1 MIKTKII
8 SIDSERIEEDKI
20 ETIVAFLNNNGVIA
34 YPTDTFYGLGVNCYS
49 EKAVKKIFDLKGRET
64 TKALPV
70 VISGR
75 SMLNDLVESIPPSF
89 EPLAENFWPGP
100 LTLIFRA
107 SGRLSGIVSGGS
119 KTIGVRWPDFVWLQA
134 LIRRAGFP
142 LTATSANL
150 SGDKEISDPSHL
162 VEEFEGKIDLIVDG
176 GPAPGGEPSTVVDI
190 SSGGLSVVR
199 EGVIPA
205 SALRRYQ
212 KGSL

>member
-1 MIKTKII
+1 MIKTEII
-8 SIDSERIEEDKI
+8 SIDPKRIEKDKI
-20 ETIVAFLNNNGVIA
+20 ETIVAFLNNDGVIA
-34 YPTDTFYGLGVNCYS
+34 YLTDTFYGLGVNCYS
-49 EKAVKKIFDLKGRET
+49 EKAVKKIFDLKGRDT

-75 SMLNDLVESIPPSF
+75 SMLQDLVGSIPFAF

-100 LTLIFRA
+100 LTLIFKA
-107 SGRLSGIVSGGS
+107 SERLPGIVSGGS

-150 SGDKEISDPSHL
+150 SEEKEIIDPSRL

-176 GPAPGGEPSTVVDI
+176 GPAPGGKPSTVVDI
-190 SSGGLSVVR
+190 SSDGLSILR
-199 EGVIPA
+199 EGAIPS
-205 SALRRYQ
+205 SAFRRYQ
-212 KGSL
+212 KGAL

>member
-1 MIKTKII
+1 MIKTEII
-8 SIDSERIEEDKI
+8 SIDPKRIEKDKI
-20 ETIVAFLNNNGVIA
+20 ETIVAFLNNDGVIA

-49 EKAVKKIFDLKGRET
+49 EKAVKKIFDLKGRDT

-75 SMLNDLVESIPPSF
+75 SMLQDLVGSIPFAF

-100 LTLIFRA
+100 LTLIFKA
-107 SGRLSGIVSGGS
+107 SERLPGIVSGGS

-150 SGDKEISDPSHL
+150 SEEKEIIDPSRL
-162 VEEFEGKIDLIVDG
+162 AEEFEGKIDLIVDG
-176 GPAPGGEPSTVVDI
+176 GPAPGGKPSTVVDI
-190 SSGGLSVVR
+190 SSDGLSILR
-199 EGVIPA
+199 EGAIPS
-205 SALRRYQ
+205 SAFRRYQ
-212 KGSL
+212 KGAL

>member
-1 MIKTKII
+1 MIKTEII
-8 SIDSERIEEDKI
+8 SIDPKRIEKDKI
-20 ETIVAFLNNNGVIA
+20 DTIVAFLNNDGVIA

-49 EKAVKKIFDLKGRET
+49 EKAVKKIFDLKGRDT

-75 SMLNDLVESIPPSF
+75 SMLQDLVESIPFSF

-100 LTLIFRA
+100 LTLIFKA
-107 SGRLSGIVSGGS
+107 SERLPGIVSGGS

-150 SGDKEISDPSHL
+150 SEEKEIIDPSRL
-162 VEEFEGKIDLIVDG
+162 AEEFEGKIDLIVDG
-176 GPAPGGEPSTVVDI
+176 GPAPGGKPSTVVDI
-190 SSGGLSVVR
+190 SSGGLSILR
-199 EGVIPA
+199 EGAIPS
-205 SALRRYQ
+205 SAFRRFQ
-212 KGSL
+212 KGAL

>member
-1 MIKTKII
+1 MIKTEII
-8 SIDSERIEEDKI
+8 SIDPKRIEKDKI
-20 ETIVAFLNNNGVIA
+20 ETIVAFLNNDGVIA

-49 EKAVKKIFDLKGRET
+49 EKAVKKIFDLKGRDT
-64 TKALPV
+64 TKALLV

-75 SMLNDLVESIPPSF
+75 SMLQDLVESIPFSF

-100 LTLIFRA
+100 LTLIFKA
-107 SGRLSGIVSGGS
+107 SERLPGIVSGGS

-150 SGDKEISDPSHL
+150 SEEKEIIDPSRL

-176 GPAPGGEPSTVVDI
+176 GPAPGGKPSTVVDI
-190 SSGGLSVVR
+190 SSGGLSILR
-199 EGVIPA
+199 EGAIPS

-212 KGSL
+212 KGSF